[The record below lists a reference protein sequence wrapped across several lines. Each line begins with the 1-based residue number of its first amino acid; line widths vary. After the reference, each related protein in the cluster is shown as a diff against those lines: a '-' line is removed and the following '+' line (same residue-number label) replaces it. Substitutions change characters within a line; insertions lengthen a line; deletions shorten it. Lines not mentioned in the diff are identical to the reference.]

1 MKVLVD
7 IFLRTLYMSLF
18 IILIPL
24 GAYTIHNGS
33 SATVALFSYVV
44 LSVGIPVLYMTSK
57 ISGFG
62 PKEHRINRF
71 LYVVSW
77 LLVEFATYHSFFAV
91 DLSLLWTLP
100 NVGRDIIFVL
110 LMYVQVFFSVILAYI
125 LTSIKRGVCR

>member
-1 MKVLVD
+1 MALA
-7 IFLRTLYMSLF
+7 LRN
-18 IILIPL
+18 IELI
-24 GAYTIHNGS
+24 A
-33 SATVALFSYVV
+33 
-44 LSVGIPVLYMTSK
+44 
-57 ISGFG
+57 
-62 PKEHRINRF
+62 F

-77 LLVEFATYHSFFAV
+77 LIVEFATYHSFFAV